1 MVFRLAFAASLLLIA
16 TISSWHLCL
25 ASDKSPISLA
35 LSINQAT
42 FQTGDTLSVKLD
54 SNTLTD
60 DLSVDVYL
68 ALASQSELFFISPAS
83 TLTKLVS
90 SFRRDVK
97 LNEIKNLPINILID
111 PNLPS
116 ESYQFYALLVMAGQ
130 DISKTSS
137 WASELVSQPFTI
149 LPFNIRLDSLKDE
162 PYLLS
167 ARHPVDDSLRVISVQ
182 KWDVLFFGNSPFD
195 TGLSESNLF
204 GSVIIPG
211 DFSHIAIYLGRDE
224 QGRACAMELTINLLK
239 NNPYSMALIYLPED
253 NSSVIPTSSNILP
266 AMPKD
271 IFSYHFRWAKRFLP
285 AELAKI
291 KSAEKNLLDQIQ
303 QDWENR
309 FPYQLE
315 FDLASAFFN
324 RQFRLVDDG
333 RQNGA
338 SCTDYWLALFEETAG
353 VCIKG
358 SRINASELKAQYLN
372 SPEGSVQIYL
382 DFGFIRLNFSPKE
395 LLKSGFTIVDPPPH
409 VFQCD
414 KTSETGLP
422 IPDMLFQSPQLEE
435 IM

>member
-1 MVFRLAFAASLLLIA
+1 MAFTASLLLLA
-16 TISSWHLCL
+16 TLSPWHLCS
-25 ASDKSPISLA
+25 ASEKPLIPLT
-35 LSINQAT
+35 LSINQIKL
-42 FQTGDTLSVKLD
+42 QTGDVLSAKLD
-54 SNTLTD
+54 SIDLTN
-60 DLSVDVYL
+60 DLPVDVYL
-68 ALASQSELFFISPAS
+68 ALASQNELFFISPAS

-97 LNEIKNLPINILID
+97 ANEIKNLPINILID
-111 PNLPS
+111 QNLPA

-130 DISKTSS
+130 DVSKASS
-137 WASELVSQPFTI
+137 WASELVSQPLTI
-149 LPFNIRLDSLKDE
+149 LPFHIRLDSLKDE

-167 ARHPVDDSLRVISVQ
+167 ARHPVDGSSRMISVQ
-182 KWDVLFFGNSPFD
+182 KWDVLFFGSSPFD

-239 NNPYSMALIYLPED
+239 NNPYSMALTYLPENND
-253 NSSVIPTSSNILP
+253 TVIPTSSNILP

-271 IFSYHFRWAKRFLP
+271 ISSYHFRWAKRFIP
-285 AELAKI
+285 SELTKI
-291 KSAEKNLLDQIQ
+291 KAAEAKLLAQIQ

-315 FDLASAFFN
+315 FELASAFFN
-324 RQFRLVDDG
+324 RQFCLVDDG

-338 SCTDYWLALFEETAG
+338 SCTDYWLDLFEEIGG

-358 SRINASELKAQYLN
+358 SRINASELKAQYFN

-382 DFGFIRLNFSPKE
+382 DLGFIRLNFSPKE
-395 LLKSGFTIVDPPPH
+395 LLEGGFTIVDPPPH

-435 IM
+435 II